1 MSDSQSGPRHPVIE
15 IGVPFDE
22 LAARRERVE
31 KTRRFERPDR
41 VAVIPAIAHRFL
53 VPQVGVRFRDYYG
66 DPETMFRTQ
75 ILAQK
80 WLLEN
85 VRTDAYAITGPWV
98 GAWTDFQNSFEA
110 GSLGVDI
117 VFPDDDIP
125 WIGRGWVADDADLR
139 RLEAMDFVH
148 TGMNA
153 RQIAYRHRMMAVAEK
168 YPVRFQGGPVFYP
181 GANPAL
187 THTSDGPFGVAG
199 DLMGKLEIFLAV
211 KERPDFVRELLRI
224 VTDKLIAYLDFCWT
238 EEKLPIPKDFAWTDD
253 LAVSLSAETYRDVVL
268 PAEKRLRFH
277 FDGRLSLHMC
287 GRSDHLLEIF
297 RDDLAIHELQ
307 GFGYEVDLDRIAGV
321 MGGKVVLIGNV
332 NPMLI
337 HAGTPDAVRAA
348 TRRVIEKLAPHGGLI
363 VQDGNNIPPGSPLAN
378 INAMMEAAE
387 IWGRA

>member
-1 MSDSQSGPRHPVIE
+1 MIE
-15 IGVPFDE
+15 IGVPVEE
-22 LAARRERVE
+22 LAERRERIE

-41 VAVIPAIAHRFL
+41 IAVVPSVATRFL
-53 VPQVGVRFRDYYG
+53 VPQVGVRFCDYYG
-66 DPETMFRTQ
+66 DPETMLRTQ

-125 WIGRGWVADDADLR
+125 WIGRGWVAGEADLR

-148 TGMNA
+148 SGINA
-153 RQIAYRHRMMAVAEK
+153 RQITYRRAMRDVASK
-168 YPVRFQGGPVFYP
+168 YPVKFLGGPVFSP
-181 GANPAL
+181 GENPAL

-199 DLMGKLEIFLAV
+199 DLMGKMEIFLAV

-224 VTDKLIAYLDFCWT
+224 VTDKLIEYLDFCWA
-238 EEKLPIPKDFAWTDD
+238 EEGLPSPKDFAWTDD
-253 LAVSLSAETYRDVVL
+253 LAVSLSAATFREVVL
-268 PAEKRLRFH
+268 PFEKRLRFH
-277 FDGRLSLHMC
+277 FDGRASLHMC
-287 GRSDHLLEIF
+287 GKTDHMLEIF

-307 GFGYEVDLDRIAGV
+307 GFGYEVDLDRIGAV
-321 MGGKVVLIGNV
+321 MGGRVVLIGNV

-337 HAGTPDAVRAA
+337 HAGTPDEVRAA
-348 TRRVIEKLAPHGGLI
+348 TRRVIEKLGPRGGLI
-363 VQDGNNIPPGSPLAN
+363 IQDGNNIPPGSPLAN

-387 IWGRA
+387 MWGRT

>member
-1 MSDSQSGPRHPVIE
+1 MSGRKGPAPPTIE
-15 IGVPFDE
+15 IGVPVDE
-22 LAARRERVE
+22 LAARRERIE

-41 VAVIPAIAHRFL
+41 IAVVPALAHRYL

-66 DPETMFRTQ
+66 DPETMLRTQ

-110 GSLGVDI
+110 GSLGVNI
-117 VFPDDDIP
+117 IFPDDDIP
-125 WIGRGWVADDADLR
+125 WIGRGWVAGEADLR

-148 TGMNA
+148 SGINA
-153 RQIAYRHRMMAVAEK
+153 RQIAYRQAMRDVAAK
-168 YPVRFQGGPVFYP
+168 YPVRFLDGPVFYP
-181 GANPAL
+181 GENPAL

-199 DLMGKLEIFLAV
+199 DLMGKMEIFLAV

-224 VTDKLIAYLDFCWT
+224 VTDKLIEYLDFCWA
-238 EEKLPIPKDFAWTDD
+238 EEGLAWPKDFAWTDD
-253 LAVSLSAETYRDVVL
+253 LAVSLSAATFRDVVL
-268 PAEKRLRFH
+268 PSEKRLRFH
-277 FDGRLSLHMC
+277 FDGRASLHMC
-287 GRSDHLLEIF
+287 GKTDHLLEIF

-307 GFGYEVDLDRIAGV
+307 GFGYEVDLDRIGEV
-321 MGGKVVLIGNV
+321 LGGRVVLIGNV

-348 TRRVIEKLAPHGGLI
+348 TRRVIETLGPRGGLI
-363 VQDGNNIPPGSPLAN
+363 IQDGNNIPPGSPLAN

-387 IWGRA
+387 RWGRA